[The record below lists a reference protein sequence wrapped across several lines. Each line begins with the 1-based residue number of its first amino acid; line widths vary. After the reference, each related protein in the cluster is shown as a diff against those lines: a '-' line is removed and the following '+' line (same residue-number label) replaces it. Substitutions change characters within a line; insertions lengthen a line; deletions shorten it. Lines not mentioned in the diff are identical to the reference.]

1 MAVKNNKTQH
11 KCKEFILN
19 LRKIILID
27 DDDVTL
33 YLNRLLIEDTELA
46 QEVVCINDSWQ
57 ALKYVLAN
65 YHKKEDPKEGDAD
78 LIFLDINMPGM
89 TGFELLQDMEV
100 LNINRSRIFI
110 VMLSTSF
117 NEKDKDKAAS
127 FGDKLSGYIVKPLQ
141 KGAVEEVLRKIQ
153 IDS

>member
-1 MAVKNNKTQH
+1 M
-11 KCKEFILN
+11 N